1 MRDKIEDILT
11 LRTELYALILR
22 RKYGLLENNIKIN
35 MIKEKIARIGSTRQS
50 F

>member
-1 MRDKIEDILT
+1 MKNSIEDIIT

-22 RKYGLLENNIKIN
+22 RKYGLLENNVKIN
-35 MIKEKIARIGSTRQS
+35 MIKEKIAKIESTRQS

>member
-1 MRDKIEDILT
+1 MNRIEDILT

-35 MIKEKIARIGSTRQS
+35 MIKEKIAKIGSTRQS

>member
-1 MRDKIEDILT
+1 MKDKIEDILT

-35 MIKEKIARIGSTRQS
+35 MIKEKIARIGNTRHS
-50 F
+50 I

>member
-1 MRDKIEDILT
+1 MNKMEDIIT

-35 MIKEKIARIGSTRQS
+35 MIKEKIAKIGSTRQS

>member
-1 MRDKIEDILT
+1 MNDRIEDIIT

-22 RKYGLLENNIKIN
+22 RKYGLLENDVKIN
-35 MIKEKIARIGSTRQS
+35 MIKEKIARIGSTKQS